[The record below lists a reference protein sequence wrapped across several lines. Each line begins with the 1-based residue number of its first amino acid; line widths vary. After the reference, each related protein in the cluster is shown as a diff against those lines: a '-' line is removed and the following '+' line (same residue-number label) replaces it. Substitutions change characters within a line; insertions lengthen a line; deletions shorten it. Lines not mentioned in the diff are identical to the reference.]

1 MTAIAG
7 ALGSVIGYVGGE
19 VADRALFERLLWP
32 ERFYNDFNLGV
43 FARLALLMPMGGPVH
58 KAAIET
64 LEKFRKNGLYNGAV
78 RGDMLGTAFYEDGGY
93 SCREVM
99 NVDLQGTV
107 ESEPYRARN
116 NFWVEAIA
124 NVHPQGQ
131 DVQRVGLDGN
141 GDIQSFGLEEFSAKN
156 HRAIQMV
163 YEVVL
168 ESENLDKLDV
178 APSPEAVL
186 DENGITWRCLA
197 GILSSE
203 VSALGLAI
211 FVGVYE
217 QVSWLACFFCVPLF
231 LKLFVLGFT
240 VRRESIAAWSGRGAA
255 RYKFFEFD
263 KTEWGFAVIGGLETE
278 DEQESVVRPFFLH
291 YGHPRRNDYTFFG
304 DRFKEIRSMILV
316 ALFALYFPAGLI
328 SLLWMDPHVQYI
340 WLGYQVY
347 TIIAMH
353 FVRLFGGASA
363 GRTEKRAAVLLQ
375 SGKSVWLKG
384 TGRHA
389 VKATL
394 TMTEV
399 ESIKMGRK
407 YVKHLIGRKM
417 ALNAE
422 DTGINRKPLQRPA
435 LTISSILSIN

>member
-1 MTAIAG
+1 
-7 ALGSVIGYVGGE
+7 
-19 VADRALFERLLWP
+19 
-32 ERFYNDFNLGV
+32 
-43 FARLALLMPMGGPVH
+43 
-58 KAAIET
+58 
-64 LEKFRKNGLYNGAV
+64 
-78 RGDMLGTAFYEDGGY
+78 
-93 SCREVM
+93 M
-99 NVDLQGTV
+99 NVDSHGAV
-107 ESEPYRARN
+107 ESEPYRARKI
-116 NFWVEAIA
+116 FWVEAIA

-131 DVQRVGLDGN
+131 DVQRVRLDES
-141 GDIQSFGLEEFSAKN
+141 GDIQTFGLGEFSAKN

-163 YEVVL
+163 YELVL
-168 ESENLDKLDV
+168 ESENLDKSDV
-178 APSPEAVL
+178 APPPEAVL

-211 FVGVYE
+211 FVGAYE
-217 QVSWLACFFCVPLF
+217 RVSWLACFFCLPLL
-231 LKLFVLGFT
+231 LKLIVLGFN
-240 VRRESIAAWSGRGAA
+240 VRRESIAAWSGRGAT
-255 RYKFFEFD
+255 RYKSFEFD

-278 DEQESVVRPFFLH
+278 DEQESVVRQFFLH

-304 DRFKEIRSMILV
+304 DRFKEIGSMILV
-316 ALFALYFPAGLI
+316 ALFVLYFPAGLI

-384 TGRHA
+384 TDKHA

-407 YVKHLIGRKM
+407 YVKHLIERKM
-417 ALNAE
+417 APNVK
-422 DTGINRKPLQRPA
+422 GIARNGRPA
-435 LTISSILSIN
+435 QRTRLTVSGITCIS